1 MATTVTLKP
10 NAIDISGSTSGTTT
24 LQATAVAGTT
34 TITLP
39 AATDTLVGKAT
50 TDTLTNKTLTSPT
63 ITTPTINQITSAAS
77 TALTL
82 QSAGTTAITI
92 DTSQNV
98 GIGITSPASKLDV
111 GGNGQFTASSSQISF
126 IDSSNSNYKWSIQGT
141 SSAVRF
147 YNNTAGAEAARFDSS
162 GNLLVGT
169 NDSSNM
175 GKGIK
180 VTGNTSTGTDY
191 TILFGFANN
200 VESFGLRNDGYM
212 RCTAVYNKTT
222 ASSANVVVDGSQFL
236 IRSTSALKY
245 KQDIRDLPFIDINK
259 FRPVIYKS
267 KCEGDD
273 QAKDHF
279 GIIADEVDA
288 AGIKELVQYGAE
300 GEIEGFSYDRLTAVL
315 VKAIQEQQA
324 LITAQAETINAL
336 TARIVAL
343 ESK

>member
-1 MATTVTLKP
+1 MTTVI
-10 NAIDISGSTSGTTT
+10 NGSSPSITFSDSTTQT
-24 LQATAVAGTT
+24 TAFT
-34 TITLP
+34 
-39 AATDTLVGKAT
+39 
-50 TDTLTNKTLTSPT
+50 
-63 ITTPTINQITSAAS
+63 TTPTINTITSATA

-82 QSAGTTAITI
+82 QSAGTTAMTV

-98 GIGITSPASKLDV
+98 GIGGSPV
-111 GGNGQFTASSSQISF
+111 GGARLTVIGSGVLSQFTGNNANNYIQISDNNGLANMSIGSIGGGNAYMF
-126 IDSSNSNYKWSIQGT
+126 SSGYTALYAG
-141 SSAVRF
+141 SAERM
-147 YNNTAGAEAARFDSS
+147 RIDSS

-169 NDSSNM
+169 TDSSYM

-324 LITAQAETINAL
+324 MIEELKTKVT
-336 TARIVAL
+336 AL